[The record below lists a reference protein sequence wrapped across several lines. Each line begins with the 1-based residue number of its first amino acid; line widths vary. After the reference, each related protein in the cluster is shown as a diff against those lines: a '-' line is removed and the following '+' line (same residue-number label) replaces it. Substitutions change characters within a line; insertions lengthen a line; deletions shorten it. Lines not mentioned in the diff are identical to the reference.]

1 MDYPKHFRRGV
12 GGQDWET
19 LVVDDPNHTWVS
31 GAGERIALAVFF
43 VGMALMAAGIV
54 MYFTLNLHGD
64 SVGGLKVQKPAADN
78 AIVIR
83 PDERK

>member
-1 MDYPKHFRRGV
+1 
-12 GGQDWET
+12 
-19 LVVDDPNHTWVS
+19 VDDPNHTWVS
-31 GAGERIALAVFF
+31 GAGERLALAVFF
-43 VGMALMAAGIV
+43 VGMALMAAGIA

-64 SVGGLKVQKPAADN
+64 SVDALKVQKPAADN